1 MHSKSEIR
9 YYYDKNGIIMATV
22 IPYEYSTSGIKFI
35 TNDDSFMQVACME
48 HGEGYEIQRHYHN
61 PLNRIVGYTCETLII
76 KKGIMEVNLYDEQIL
91 TETFMLR
98 CGDILTLYSGGHG
111 FRMIEP
117 VEMVEIKQGPYLG
130 ETDKTRF

>member
-48 HGEGYEIQRHYHN
+48 HGEGYEIITH
-61 PLNRIVGYTCETLII
+61 
-76 KKGIMEVNLYDEQIL
+76 
-91 TETFMLR
+91 
-98 CGDILTLYSGGHG
+98 
-111 FRMIEP
+111 
-117 VEMVEIKQGPYLG
+117 
-130 ETDKTRF
+130 